1 MLPKVPSPGEPR
13 EILGQVPLSGA
24 LFTRSERVVQEQN
37 PITDT
42 PNRPRTVTR
51 ILAVDDFEP
60 YRLIVTSLLHE
71 RPDLQ
76 VICGVSD
83 GLQAVEKAQQLKPDL
98 ILMDIGL
105 PGLNGIEAARR
116 ILTLVPGSK
125 IIFLTQE
132 SSPEVIEEAISL
144 GAWGYVLKIQAE
156 ADLLA
161 AVDAVLQGK
170 QFFNDG
176 SNSSSR

>member
-1 MLPKVPSPGEPR
+1 M
-13 EILGQVPLSGA
+13 
-24 LFTRSERVVQEQN
+24 
-37 PITDT
+37 
-42 PNRPRTVTR
+42 
-51 ILAVDDFEP
+51 DDFER
-60 YRLIVTSLLHE
+60 YRLVVSSLLNE

-83 GLQAVEKAQQLKPDL
+83 GLQAVEKAQELIPDL

-132 SSPEVIEEAISL
+132 SSPEVIDEAIRL
-144 GAWGYVLKIQAE
+144 GACGYVLKIQAG

-176 SNSSSR
+176 ANSSER

>member
-1 MLPKVPSPGEPR
+1 MRCLHLAAR
-13 EILGQVPLSGA
+13 IA
-24 LFTRSERVVQEQN
+24 QEQN
-37 PITDT
+37 PITEASS
-42 PNRPRTVTR
+42 PPLAVTR

-60 YRLIVTSLLHE
+60 YRLFVVSLLHE
-71 RPDLQ
+71 RSDLK
-76 VICGVSD
+76 VICGVSN
-83 GLQAVEKAQQLKPDL
+83 GLEAVQKAQEMKPDL

-116 ILTLVPGSK
+116 IHTLAPNSK

-132 SSPEVIEEAISL
+132 SSPEVVREAVIL
-144 GAWGYVLKIQAE
+144 GARGYVLKSQAE
-156 ADLLA
+156 TDLLI

-176 SNSSSR
+176 EGRLGS